1 MLMANKRKKF
11 SPEEKVGLLR
21 LHATGYITPKD
32 KLAGRTEIIPARRES
47 KLAAAREARKAKRK
61 ASPTIRPRGVPDRSG
76 FRKAQDFALLNIMK
90 RILTKIKEPARI
102 PLVGETEAGSA
113 EAQPARDSQL
123 KATNCRQGGSY
134 TPAIPFY
141 ELQRQFRALLCLK
154 KPPCRPAATVR
165 QHAVHLV

>member
-61 ASPTIRPRGVPDRSG
+61 ASPTIRPRGVGPDVSAPRG
-76 FRKAQDFALLNIMK
+76 RDFALL
-90 RILTKIKEPARI
+90 KISQ
-102 PLVGETEAGSA
+102 GSRFRF
-113 EAQPARDSQL
+113 AQHNEKNLDKNKGTRKNTIGWRNGSRL
-123 KATNCRQGGSY
+123 CGGATCQG
-134 TPAIPFY
+134 
-141 ELQRQFRALLCLK
+141 
-154 KPPCRPAATVR
+154 
-165 QHAVHLV
+165 